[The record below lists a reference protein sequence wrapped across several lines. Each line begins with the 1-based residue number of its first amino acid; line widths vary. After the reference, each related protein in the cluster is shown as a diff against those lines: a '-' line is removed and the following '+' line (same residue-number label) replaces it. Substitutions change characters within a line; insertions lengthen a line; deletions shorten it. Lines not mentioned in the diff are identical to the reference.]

1 MSQTINELVRVELT
15 KNQHAA
21 LQSFIDDRGI
31 LIFKNSK
38 LLKVINAGDLELVP
52 TELKKWVVENGKQK
66 DELVALRT
74 KEIELFQSNS

>member
-15 KNQHAA
+15 TNQHAA

-38 LLKVINAGDLELVP
+38 LLKVINAGDLDLVP

-74 KEIELFQSNS
+74 KEIELFQMNS